1 MAACADNPCAHF
13 PMASHGT
20 ATGCQF
26 LGAQFCSRCWPGA
39 GAAGAVNVVHLS
51 QVRGMARVCLD
62 SLASFRM
69 CHCLV
74 SRYPVTFVSSP
85 SAELQPS
92 STLSL
97 HRARSPR
104 VPFCC
109 AVSACSSNHHS
120 YLRQSRQ
127 TTAPSGNARLHS
139 PLTSSLETTYSINS
153 SSGSRLTRRD
163 LSSWLS
169 HDGR

>member
-85 SAELQPS
+85 PAELQPS
-92 STLSL
+92 STFTL
-97 HRARSPR
+97 HRASSPLLRSCICLLVRLPQLLQSSTTETYN
-104 VPFCC
+104 
-109 AVSACSSNHHS
+109 ASAW
-120 YLRQSRQ
+120 QSK
-127 TTAPSGNARLHS
+127 TTNRHS
-139 PLTSSLETTYSINS
+139 PTLSRPPNPIHS